1 MAIVQALLALLT
13 KQIGRILNTAFGWAV
28 TLLFGQ
34 VPERRKVFLSGIGLG
49 AVIWLVVAIGVV
61 VPAAGTFLLAF
72 VPLPESVNEEWV
84 RLGMLAATILLPPIL
99 GAVALLVVEPDDRP
113 HGIGAKAKSVLKG
126 YPLTIGL
133 ALTLLIMLLVAPVM
147 KIHDILRR
155 WSSRHIPV
163 VIESKDYRQVVGQ
176 VQSVLRQ
183 SGLETAQERA
193 SWMLHLPTKVI
204 TFFAGGWIEDLV
216 SEELT
221 VLNSPKIEVL
231 VHPSDLVI
239 RGREHDAIRAQAE
252 LTEHL
257 VFIPAYQTWTKEAQE
272 LEDDLSQLWQAI
284 SDRHSIISP
293 EAVFGT
299 LAEIER
305 RLRETQV
312 SFEEWEVL
320 FRQKLLLERECL
332 RQIASLGDTQT
343 A

>member
-13 KQIGRILNTAFGWAV
+13 KQIGRIFNTAFGWAI

-49 AVIWLVVAIGVV
+49 AVLWLVVAIGVV
-61 VPAAGTFLLAF
+61 VPAAGAFLLAF

-84 RLGMLAATILLPPIL
+84 RLGMLAAAILLPLVL

-113 HGIGAKAKSVLKG
+113 RGVGAKVKAILKG

-133 ALTLLIMLLVAPVM
+133 ALTLLIMLLVAPVL
-147 KIHDILRR
+147 KAQDVLRR
-155 WSSRHIPV
+155 WISRHIPV
-163 VIESKDYRQVVGQ
+163 VIEGKDYREVVRQ

-183 SGLETAQERA
+183 SGLETSPERA
-193 SWMLHLPTKVI
+193 SWLLRLPTRVI

-221 VLNSPKIEVL
+221 VFKSPKIEVL
-231 VHPSDLVI
+231 VHPSDLVV

-257 VFIPAYQTWTKEAQE
+257 VFIPAYQTWTKEAQQ
-272 LEDDLSQLWQAI
+272 LEDELSRLWRAI
-284 SDRHSIISP
+284 RDEHSIISP
-293 EAVFGT
+293 DDAFAT

-320 FRQKLLLERECL
+320 FRQKLLVERECL
-332 RQIASLGDTQT
+332 RQVAALPS
-343 A
+343 